1 MSGLKQLG
9 IIVLFAAL
17 LAGGYAGYAAYVA
30 PGQAGGDAAR
40 GGARQA
46 PAVEVAAAGLHLL
59 ETGLEAVG
67 TTFALRAVEI
77 VPAASGRVVALDFRS
92 GQHVAAGDVLA
103 RLDDDI
109 ERADLAEAEARLD
122 EAELALERARTLS
135 QTNTI
140 SQASLE
146 QLRSAR
152 TAARAGVDR
161 ALRRFADRTVI
172 APFAGI
178 VGLRRVE
185 VGARVDGDTLITTLD
200 DLSRIEIEFALPE
213 TVFGRVSPGLRVSAD
228 SAAFPGRAF
237 AGEIVAIDSRIDPSS
252 RSFKVRAVVPNADLA
267 LPAGMFMHLSLILD
281 SGMALTVPEEAV
293 IVEAGRTY
301 LFVVEDDVAHRR
313 DVRLGRREAGSV
325 EITDGLGEGE
335 LIVVRG
341 VQNLRDGVAVRAIGA
356 DAAPAAAPDDAGAGA
371 PPARG

>member
-1 MSGLKQLG
+1 MSGLKQIG

-17 LAGGYAGYAAYVA
+17 LAGGYAGYAAYTA
-30 PGQAGGDAAR
+30 PGEGGADAAR
-40 GGARQA
+40 GGGRSA
-46 PAVEVAAAGLHLL
+46 PAVEVAAAGLHLM
-59 ETGLEAVG
+59 ETRLEAVG

-77 VPAASGRVVALDFRS
+77 VPAASGRVVAIEFQS

-103 RLDDDI
+103 RFDDDI
-109 ERADLAEAEARLD
+109 ERADLAEAEAKLD

-146 QLRSAR
+146 QLRAAR

-172 APFAGI
+172 APFAGV

-213 TVFGRVSPGLRVSAD
+213 TVFGRVMPGLRVNAD

-237 AGEIVAIDSRIDPSS
+237 AGEVVAIDSRIDPNS
-252 RSFKVRAVVPNADLA
+252 RSFKVRAMVPNADLA
-267 LPAGMFMHLSLILD
+267 LPAGMFMHLSLTLD

-293 IVEAGRTY
+293 TVEAGSTH
-301 LFVVEDDVAHRR
+301 LFVVEDGVAHRR
-313 DVRLGRREAGSV
+313 AVQLGRREAGSV
-325 EITDGLGEGE
+325 EITDGLGEDE

-341 VQNLRDGVAVRAIGA
+341 VQNLRDGTEVRAIGG
-356 DAAPAAAPDDAGAGA
+356 DAAPDAAPND
-371 PPARG
+371 ARGGTPPVRG